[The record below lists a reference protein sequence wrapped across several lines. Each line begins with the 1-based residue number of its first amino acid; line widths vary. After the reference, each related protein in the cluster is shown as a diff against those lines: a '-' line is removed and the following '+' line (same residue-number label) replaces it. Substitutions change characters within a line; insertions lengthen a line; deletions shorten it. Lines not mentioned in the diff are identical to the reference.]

1 MFLVVTAQAAIFSFL
16 ILQTY
21 NSFPLAST
29 HFFLPTSKPTR
40 EKSIWKDLGK
50 ISCSTSNI
58 SNHLTI
64 IFNIVLNVSLRLSRL
79 VWILGPFFQGSFST
93 QTFVRSHV
101 RAPTIFSFY
110 LSTYSSFILITCIL
124 PSKSYWSQPPTGFKP
139 VATAQ
144 TEAWHQ
150 VNHFAIQ
157 TFDLNRSKQ
166 IRIPG
171 CM

>member
-1 MFLVVTAQAAIFSFL
+1 MNPEADKNNQATFETVMFLVVTAQAAIFSFL

-79 VWILGPFFQGSFST
+79 VWILGPFFQGSFPLKLLLDLMSEH
-93 QTFVRSHV
+93 QHFYPFTFLL
-101 RAPTIFSFY
+101 TLL
-110 LSTYSSFILITCIL
+110 LS
-124 PSKSYWSQPPTGFKP
+124 
-139 VATAQ
+139 
-144 TEAWHQ
+144 
-150 VNHFAIQ
+150 
-157 TFDLNRSKQ
+157 
-166 IRIPG
+166 
-171 CM
+171 